1 MLNNSAIIQELRIIG
16 ERWNIPLLYQAADAL
31 DRLCAHYDQLWR
43 DHNHMTAMYAYQEKK
58 VMELERENIAL
69 KVKIDQLWRENQAMK
84 RHPVIMIGGRV
95 K

>member
-1 MLNNSAIIQELRIIG
+1 MNNSAIIQELRIIG
-16 ERWNIPLLYQAADAL
+16 ERWNIPLLYQDADAL
-31 DRLCAHYDQLWR
+31 DRLCTYYDQLWR
-43 DHNHMTAMYAYQEKK
+43 DHNRLTTMYAYQEKK

-69 KVKIDQLWRENQAMK
+69 KVKIDQLYRENQGAK